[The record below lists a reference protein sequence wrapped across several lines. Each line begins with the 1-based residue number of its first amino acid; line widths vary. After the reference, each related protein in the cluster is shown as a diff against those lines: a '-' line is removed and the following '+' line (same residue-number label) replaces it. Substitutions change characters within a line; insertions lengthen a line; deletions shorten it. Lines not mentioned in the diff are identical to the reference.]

1 MNQNPNAVIG
11 VVIGVTLYVAFLGT
25 IIYFSVRW
33 SRRRMEEKAAPLQA
47 ALAGAGARFVADGPK
62 GGLYQGQERE
72 YDHGGRRVFVGAWYV
87 SRYQIRA
94 NLRVATAERLPW
106 VTIVP
111 EGSVE
116 RFGKSIGLNREVQTG
131 EAAFDDIAYVDTV
144 EDDAPVQRLLEDAAL
159 RNAAR
164 ELITHG
170 YKVQFSERGV
180 EAYELVGTAQPVDG
194 SRTGVAVGYL
204 GVIADALPSFE
215 GMKVKGKALA
225 RMSIPTVLAVWAWV
239 PAMLLA
245 VYFGA
250 SADETLDKGAVL
262 FALVAFGGACW
273 LVYCAALAL
282 MVRGRSYAFRVV
294 LLGAALGLFGVPAC
308 SGAALLWLNQRLD
321 TSAAE
326 AHAATILRLSYSKS
340 DHYAHVLSWRPG
352 RDRERI
358 AVSHAVYGRLRAGQT
373 IQVRAHRGAFGW
385 EWVEK
390 VTGE

>member
-1 MNQNPNAVIG
+1 MNQNPNVVIG

-25 IIYFSVRW
+25 IIYFSIRW

-72 YDHGGRRVFVGAWYV
+72 YDYGGRRVFVGAWYV
-87 SRYQIRA
+87 SRYHIRA

-106 VTIVP
+106 VTIFP
-111 EGSVE
+111 EGKVE
-116 RFGKSIGLNREVQTG
+116 RLGKSIGLNREVQTG
-131 EAAFDDIAYVDTV
+131 EAAFDDIAYVDTI
-144 EDDAPVQRLLEDAAL
+144 EDDAPVQRLLADAAL
-159 RNAAR
+159 RNAVR

-194 SRTGVAVGYL
+194 SRTAVAVGYL

-225 RMSIPTVLAVWAWV
+225 RMSISTVVAVWTWV
-239 PAMLLA
+239 PAMVLA
-245 VYFGA
+245 GVFGGA
-250 SADETLDKGAVL
+250 ADETLDKGPAFL
-262 FALVAFGGACW
+262 TCLVFGGACW
-273 LVYCAALAL
+273 LAYSLALAL
-282 MVRGRSYAFRVV
+282 SVRGRSYAFRVV
-294 LLGAALGLFGVPAC
+294 LLGALLGLFGVPAL
-308 SGAALLWLNQRLD
+308 SGTALNWLNQRLD

-326 AHAATILRLSYSKS
+326 THAATILRLTYHKS

-352 RDRERI
+352 RERERI
-358 AVSHAVYGRLRAGQT
+358 AVSHAVYGQLRAGQT
-373 IQVRAHRGAFGW
+373 IQVRVHRGAFGW
-385 EWVEK
+385 QWVEK